1 MVALALFLALLT
13 PLTPAPSVAA
23 QDASHALLEAMHA
36 RYAAQRAPTLTFV
49 QETILHRPDG
59 RVDTTTWYE
68 AAAPGK
74 LRIDFAPVE
83 AGNGVLYMGGRRYTF
98 QGGELVD
105 ERPEVNPL
113 QVLLMDVFA
122 QPVPRTAAA
131 LEGLGFDL
139 SARYETT
146 WQGRSVVVVGAASA
160 ADAQAPQFWVDA
172 ERLVVLRVLQPV
184 GPEGAHLLDVHVT
197 EHTEMDGVPH
207 ETALLIYVD
216 DRLVQEEYYHDVRP
230 GAPVDPAL
238 FDPADWS
245 LDAPYWTP

>member
-1 MVALALFLALLT
+1 MFALVLVFILLT
-13 PLTPAPSVAA
+13 PLTSAPSVAA
-23 QDASHALLEAMHA
+23 QDDPHALLDAMHA
-36 RYAAQRAPTLTFV
+36 RYGAQRAATLTFV
-49 QETILHRPDG
+49 QKTILHRPDG

-83 AGNGVLYMGGRRYTF
+83 AGNGVLYAEGVRYTF

-105 ERPEVNPL
+105 ERSEVNPL
-113 QVLLMDVFA
+113 QVLLMDIFT
-122 QPVPRTAAA
+122 QPVRRTAAS

-139 SARYETT
+139 SRLYETT
-146 WQGRSVVVVGAASA
+146 WQGRPVVVVGAASA
-160 ADAQAPQFWVDA
+160 ADVKAPQFWVDS

-184 GPEGAHLLDVHVT
+184 GAEGTRLLDVHVT
-197 EHTEMDGVPH
+197 EHKEMEGVPH

-216 DRLVQEEYYHDVRP
+216 DQLVQEEYYHDVRP
-230 GAPVDPAL
+230 GAPIDPAL

-245 LDAPYWTP
+245 IDAPYWTP